1 MWPCGFTGSRS
12 SARCGVVVSTL
23 LLAGGASDRPAPLR
37 LAIYYGYPSLVN
49 GARGDLST
57 AVAELSHY
65 DVLVLGDGLEFDT
78 DASGHAGREEH
89 LFTARLLRQLARSPR
104 RPSVFGYIDLGR
116 SQALPPAQIVDR
128 IERWAAMGAGG
139 VFLDEAGYDFGV
151 TRQRQNDAVAA
162 AHRRGLRVCV
172 NAFRPQDV
180 FGEDAVALNAVGG
193 GNPDGTAPLLSSR
206 DAILLESF
214 AFSEGVAEPAP
225 QLLRRTEDALA
236 GRRRFGT
243 QVFAIATGHE
253 GGEAV
258 TSAHQ
263 GWSMASRLGL
273 DAYGWSTPGYGAAA
287 SRLPFIAPPVAETS
301 VRRGGLVTFGKDDR

>member
-1 MWPCGFTGSRS
+1 
-12 SARCGVVVSTL
+12 VVVSTL

-49 GARGDLST
+49 GAGGDLST

-65 DVLVLGDGLEFDT
+65 DVLVLGDGLEFDS

-151 TRQRQNDAVAA
+151 TRQRQNAAVAA

-172 NAFRPQDV
+172 NAYRPQDV
-180 FGEDAVALNAVGG
+180 FGADAVPLNAAGG
-193 GNPDGTAPLLSSR
+193 GNPEGTAPLLSSR

-214 AFSEGVAEPAP
+214 AFSEGVAEPSS
-225 QLLRRTEDALA
+225 QLTRRTQEALA

-243 QVFAIATGHE
+243 KVFAIATGSE
-253 GGEAV
+253 EAV
-258 TSAHQ
+258 TSAHDA
-263 GWSMASRLGL
+263 WSMASRLGL

-287 SRLPFIAPPVAETS
+287 SRLPWIPPPAAEMS
-301 VRRGGLVTFGKDDR
+301 VLRPGGLERFGKDQR